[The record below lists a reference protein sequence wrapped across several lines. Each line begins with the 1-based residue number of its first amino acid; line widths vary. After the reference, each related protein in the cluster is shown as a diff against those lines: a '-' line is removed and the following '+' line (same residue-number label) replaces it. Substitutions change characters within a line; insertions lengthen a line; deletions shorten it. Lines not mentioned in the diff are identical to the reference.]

1 MTLESCG
8 RLRRPLTCRFSP
20 KPLRPR
26 RSLNSGPPP
35 LPGPKRVETGPNSR
49 PPRPNLT
56 ERKAS
61 FMAEFQKT
69 NPAAST
75 ETTRKFVQFI
85 MVQAQNILYVLGRI
99 PTPEG
104 ERLPPNLQAAK
115 MMIDHLDLIALKT
128 QGNLN
133 AQEEKILKEALQ
145 QVQMAFVEASGG
157 TPPSMMPDRGPQM
170 EMPELEEDLEAEP
183 SVVREA
189 PPGPPAPSTPRA
201 EPGEDKKKFF
211 KSYG

>member
-1 MTLESCG
+1 
-8 RLRRPLTCRFSP
+8 
-20 KPLRPR
+20 
-26 RSLNSGPPP
+26 
-35 LPGPKRVETGPNSR
+35 
-49 PPRPNLT
+49 
-56 ERKAS
+56 
-61 FMAEFQKT
+61 MAEFQKT
-69 NPAAST
+69 NPANST

-133 AQEEKILKEALQ
+133 PQEEKILKEALQ

-157 TPPSMMPDRGPQM
+157 TPPSMMPDRSPQM
-170 EMPELEEDLEAEP
+170 EMPDLEDEMEP
-183 SVVREA
+183 TESVVREE
-189 PPGPPAPSTPRA
+189 PPEKPQSSTPT
-201 EPGEDKKKFF
+201 PGDPEEDKKKFF

>member
-1 MTLESCG
+1 
-8 RLRRPLTCRFSP
+8 
-20 KPLRPR
+20 
-26 RSLNSGPPP
+26 
-35 LPGPKRVETGPNSR
+35 
-49 PPRPNLT
+49 
-56 ERKAS
+56 
-61 FMAEFQKT
+61 MAEIQKT
-69 NPAAST
+69 NPAASA
-75 ETTRKFVQFI
+75 EMTRKFVQFI

-157 TPPSMMPDRGPQM
+157 TPPSMMPDRGPQL
-170 EMPELEEDLEAEP
+170 EMPEMEEDLEPESSVAHETPPTKP
-183 SVVREA
+183 SPHPKV
-189 PPGPPAPSTPRA
+189 

>member
-1 MTLESCG
+1 
-8 RLRRPLTCRFSP
+8 
-20 KPLRPR
+20 
-26 RSLNSGPPP
+26 
-35 LPGPKRVETGPNSR
+35 
-49 PPRPNLT
+49 
-56 ERKAS
+56 
-61 FMAEFQKT
+61 MAEFQKT
-69 NPAAST
+69 NPATSA

-133 AQEEKILKEALQ
+133 SQEEKILKEALQ

-157 TPPSMMPDRGPQM
+157 TPPSMMPDRGPPM
-170 EMPELEEDLEAEP
+170 EMPDLDEDLEPEP
-183 SVVREA
+183 SGVRET
-189 PPGPPAPSTPRA
+189 PPATPAPSPAPKT
-201 EPGEDKKKFF
+201 ELGEDKKKFF

>member
-1 MTLESCG
+1 
-8 RLRRPLTCRFSP
+8 
-20 KPLRPR
+20 
-26 RSLNSGPPP
+26 
-35 LPGPKRVETGPNSR
+35 
-49 PPRPNLT
+49 
-56 ERKAS
+56 
-61 FMAEFQKT
+61 MAEFQKT

-133 AQEEKILKEALQ
+133 TQEEKILKEALQ

-170 EMPELEEDLEAEP
+170 EMPELEEEEDQEP
-183 SVVREA
+183 ERSVVRET
-189 PPGPPAPSTPRA
+189 PASPATSPTPRS

>member
-1 MTLESCG
+1 
-8 RLRRPLTCRFSP
+8 
-20 KPLRPR
+20 
-26 RSLNSGPPP
+26 
-35 LPGPKRVETGPNSR
+35 
-49 PPRPNLT
+49 
-56 ERKAS
+56 
-61 FMAEFQKT
+61 MAEFQKT
-69 NPAAST
+69 NPANST

-133 AQEEKILKEALQ
+133 PQEEKILKEALQ

-170 EMPELEEDLEAEP
+170 EMPDLEEQAEP
-183 SVVREA
+183 EESGVREEPPVKAQSA
-189 PPGPPAPSTPRA
+189 PTSPP

>member
-1 MTLESCG
+1 
-8 RLRRPLTCRFSP
+8 
-20 KPLRPR
+20 
-26 RSLNSGPPP
+26 
-35 LPGPKRVETGPNSR
+35 
-49 PPRPNLT
+49 
-56 ERKAS
+56 
-61 FMAEFQKT
+61 MAEFQKT
-69 NPAAST
+69 NPATSA

-133 AQEEKILKEALQ
+133 SQEEKILKEALQ

-157 TPPSMMPDRGPQM
+157 TPPSMMPDRGPRM
-170 EMPELEEDLEAEP
+170 EIPDLEEEDLEPEA
-183 SVVREA
+183 SVVRET
-189 PPGPPAPSTPRA
+189 PSPTPSPSPAPKA
-201 EPGEDKKKFF
+201 ESSEDKKKFF

>member
-1 MTLESCG
+1 
-8 RLRRPLTCRFSP
+8 
-20 KPLRPR
+20 
-26 RSLNSGPPP
+26 
-35 LPGPKRVETGPNSR
+35 
-49 PPRPNLT
+49 
-56 ERKAS
+56 
-61 FMAEFQKT
+61 MAEFQKT
-69 NPAAST
+69 NPATSA
-75 ETTRKFVQFI
+75 ETTRKFVQFV

-133 AQEEKILKEALQ
+133 SQEEKILKEALQ

-170 EMPELEEDLEAEP
+170 EMPELEEEEELESEP
-183 SVVREA
+183 SRVRETPAASA
-189 PPGPPAPSTPRA
+189 PLSPAQPD
-201 EPGEDKKKFF
+201 EDKKKFF